1 MIKRIKYL
9 SFCILFLGILSSF
22 FISNRAMA
30 AGVNIDITT
39 KNESVVKGETI
50 TVSITL
56 TSDQLIGDFE
66 TFLSY
71 NSDVLEFIEGASFI
85 AGGEGLLRLSDTNVI
100 EGEKIRKY
108 ALEFKAKELGSS
120 EVAIYDKPSVY
131 DYDNNTNMSVS
142 SNRLTIEVIAKR
154 EASSNADL
162 ASLKISPALKDFTFD
177 SEITDYNLV
186 VDNHVEKLVISA
198 IPSDEL
204 ATLSIDGDINLKEGM
219 NTISLVVKAEAGN
232 KKTYTLQIERLYEE
246 KEEESSEDEGEKE
259 EIGETVKIE
268 VEKIGN
274 DIFIK
279 NSVQYKIIT
288 EGEINIPKGYMKT
301 TIILDGTTIP
311 AYTKIED
318 LDNDFLLLYCMNQ
331 EGKEEFY
338 QYDRVENTLQRYN
351 MEDSEK
357 NIDKVVI
364 QDGVDNSKLA
374 STMVLGIVIA
384 ILGFIILILGGL
396 LIRVYLKNEKKL

>member
-56 TSDQLIGDFE
+56 SSDQLIGDFE

-162 ASLKISPALKDFTFD
+162 ASLKISPALNDFTFD

>member
-108 ALEFKAKELGSS
+108 ALEFKAKELGNS